1 MADLDTGPRGGPL
14 PRQGSTGQD
23 PEGRSAGAVS
33 LGGGAGAG
41 EADESARRLI
51 TLIGNLPG
59 MVYRCECCRDWTM
72 LMVSEGGEQLT
83 GYSPE
88 DLIGDRVI
96 AYGQLIHPEDRDRVW
111 EEVSEALA
119 GDRPFEI
126 EYRIQTRSGEERW
139 VWERGV
145 RVSEPSRT
153 PILLEG
159 FIADVTQ
166 RRRAQASLADHAAFQ
181 EALLDAVPA
190 PVFYKDLDGRYLGFN
205 RSFEEF
211 FGTTRA
217 EMVGRT
223 VYDISP
229 PELAE
234 VYFRR
239 DRELFAHPGTQ
250 VYEAKVQDA
259 GGCTH
264 EVIFHKSTFRD
275 ACGEVAG
282 IIGVILD
289 VTNLHRAQERL
300 LRSQKMEAIGQLTG
314 GIAHDFNNL
323 ITAINGYASFAL
335 EALPPGH
342 PTREDVVAIQKS
354 GNRAAALV
362 RQLMAY
368 SRKQLIEPVILD
380 PNELVSGAMGLL
392 RRTIEES
399 IELRFLPANELWR
412 VRADPAQLIQVLTN
426 LAVNARD
433 AMPRGGSLTVR
444 TENALLDEREAAEED
459 VASLHCVAITVED
472 TGCGMDAATRA
483 QIFEPFFTTK
493 EVGKGTG
500 LGLSSAYGIVKQ
512 HGGAIHVWSGPGEG
526 TRFRLVLPRAT
537 GEEPEAA
544 GEETP
549 VETPGGTETIL
560 VVEDE
565 EDVRRV
571 TELLLKNL
579 GYSVLT
585 AASAETAIEVF
596 QERGEEVDLLLTDV
610 IMPGLHGS
618 DLHELLVRRRPGLRV
633 LYMSGYTGRTLAES
647 GLGEAGAPLVQKPFG
662 RSDLARLVRQAL
674 DA

>member
-1 MADLDTGPRGGPL
+1 MVSPRGAPL

-23 PEGRSAGAVS
+23 PEGRGDGAVS
-33 LGGGAGAG
+33 LGGGSVAG
-41 EADESARRLI
+41 EADESARRLR

-83 GYSPE
+83 GYPPE
-88 DLIGDRVI
+88 DLIGDRIV

-145 RVSEPSRT
+145 RVSERSRT
-153 PILLEG
+153 PIILEG
-159 FIADVTQ
+159 FIADITQ
-166 RRRAQASLADHAAFQ
+166 RHRAQASLADHAAFQ
-181 EALLDAVPA
+181 TALLDAIPL

-205 RSFEEF
+205 RSFEEL

-217 EMVGRT
+217 AMIDKT
-223 VYDISP
+223 VYETSP
-229 PELAE
+229 RRRAE
-234 VYFRR
+234 VYFRK
-239 DRELFAHPGTQ
+239 DRELFEHPGTQ
-250 VYEAKVQDA
+250 VYESKVQDA
-259 GGCTH
+259 GGTTH
-264 EVIFHKSTFRD
+264 DAVFHKSTFRD
-275 ACGEVAG
+275 ASGKVAG

-289 VTNLHRAQERL
+289 VTDLRRVQERL

-323 ITAINGYASFAL
+323 ITAINGHASFAL
-335 EALPPGH
+335 EALPPGD
-342 PTREDVVAIQKS
+342 PTREDVAAIQKS
-354 GNRAAALV
+354 GGRAAALV
-362 RQLMAY
+362 RQLMAF
-368 SRKQLIEPVILD
+368 SRKQLIEPVVLD

-392 RRTIEES
+392 RRTIEEN
-399 IELRFLPANELWR
+399 IELRFLPADELWR
-412 VRADPAQLIQVLTN
+412 VRADPDQIIQVLTN

-444 TENALLDEREAAEED
+444 TENALLDERAAAEED

-500 LGLSSAYGIVKQ
+500 LGLSSAYGIVRQ
-512 HGGAIHVWSGPGEG
+512 HGGAIQVQSRPGEG
-526 TRFRLVLPRAT
+526 ARFRLVLPRAT
-537 GEEPEAA
+537 GEEPAAA
-544 GEETP
+544 GEESP
-549 VETPGGTETIL
+549 EETPRGAETIL

-585 AASAETAIEVF
+585 AASAEAAIEVF
-596 QERGEEVDLLLTDV
+596 QERGEGIDLLLTDF

-618 DLHELLVRRRPGLRV
+618 DLHELLARRRPGLRV
-633 LYMSGYTGRTLAES
+633 LYMSGYAGRTLEES
-647 GLGEAGAPLVQKPFG
+647 GLAKAGALLVQKPFG